1 MTPEMEGAGGSTPP
15 APRISDELAA
25 RPSDTGEAWRWE
37 GPGGPTSLG
46 QILSARHVLVEI
58 SVGSEVGCFTG
69 QVAKALIALAAAG
82 ERGLS
87 PDEAAPWCAQ
97 LGSPVCDIRRELGQG
112 AIDTFRPRGERTRY
126 RLVASVRLLKVSAR

>member
-1 MTPEMEGAGGSTPP
+1 MTPEMKGAGGSTPP

-25 RPSDTGEAWRWE
+25 PPSDTGVARGWE
-37 GPGGPTSLG
+37 GLGGPTSIG
-46 QILSARHVLVEI
+46 QILSARRVLVEI
-58 SVGSEVGCFTG
+58 SVGPETRCFTG
-69 QVAKALIALAAAG
+69 QAAKALIALAAAG
-82 ERGLS
+82 NGGLS